1 MVRMTGQFGCLGRVG
16 RHHQRVDGRHSSTL
30 LGGAEVLQV
39 GGRLVAVPLL
49 PGGAAVGGAEGGGD
63 GGRGLVATQVAVLAG
78 GYPGAGQD
86 AHGVIQVTRHFG
98 QHLVFFAAP
107 EAGQDGVLLVC
118 RRALAR
124 PWSWAAGHLL
134 LSSHCLQQVGATQ

>member
-1 MVRMTGQFGCLGRVG
+1 MTGQVGCLGRVG

-63 GGRGLVATQVAVLAG
+63 GGRGLVAMQVAVLEG
-78 GYPGAGQD
+78 GDPG
-86 AHGVIQVTRHFG
+86 
-98 QHLVFFAAP
+98 
-107 EAGQDGVLLVC
+107 AGQDGVLLVC

-124 PWSWAAGHLL
+124 PWNWAAGY
-134 LSSHCLQQVGATQ
+134 SSSLVTVSAGGGDTIAILIKIQFFKCCT